1 MISAKDMILKNNNL
15 LNNFNELTLN
25 KNYDMLQE
33 EAIAFGVLSI
43 GFIKIKNILNLNLNL
58 NAFEILEHINKSNQ
72 E

>member
-25 KNYDMLQE
+25 KNYDILQE
-33 EAIAFGVLSI
+33 EAISFGILSI
-43 GFIKIKNILNLNLNL
+43 GFIKMKNILNLNL
-58 NAFEILEHINKSNQ
+58 NAFEILEYINKSNQ

>member
-1 MISAKDMILKNNNL
+1 MISAKDMILKNKSL

-43 GFIKIKNILNLNLNL
+43 GFIKIKNILNLNLN
-58 NAFEILEHINKSNQ
+58 AFEILEHINKSNQ

>member
-43 GFIKIKNILNLNLNL
+43 GFIKIKNILNLNLN
-58 NAFEILEHINKSNQ
+58 AFEILEHINKSNQ